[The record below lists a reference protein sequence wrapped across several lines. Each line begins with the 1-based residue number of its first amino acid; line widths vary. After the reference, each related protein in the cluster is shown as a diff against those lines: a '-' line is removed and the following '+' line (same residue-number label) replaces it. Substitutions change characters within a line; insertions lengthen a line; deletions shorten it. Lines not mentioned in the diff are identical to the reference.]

1 MSWKQKCT
9 HRSGGCYQFQHV
21 LYQACYLQMC
31 KDLLADNRVDWSCRL
46 TWAHYSS
53 VSYWLVNA
61 FYFSTPNALF
71 WFLLP
76 ECPSELSR
84 SYLDTLVE
92 GDSMAW
98 QEGNLQ
104 VCSSLHC
111 MPPLWYHTL
120 LGEKLSFCLVFII
133 RSGLRRT
140 WKLTFIH
147 LKINNQYSFFIYFNI

>member
-31 KDLLADNRVDWSCRL
+31 KDLLADNRVNWSCCL

-104 VCSSLHC
+104 VCSSFTLHA
-111 MPPLWYHTL
+111 
-120 LGEKLSFCLVFII
+120 SFVVPHSAWWEIVRLF
-133 RSGLRRT
+133 
-140 WKLTFIH
+140 
-147 LKINNQYSFFIYFNI
+147 SFYYQKWS